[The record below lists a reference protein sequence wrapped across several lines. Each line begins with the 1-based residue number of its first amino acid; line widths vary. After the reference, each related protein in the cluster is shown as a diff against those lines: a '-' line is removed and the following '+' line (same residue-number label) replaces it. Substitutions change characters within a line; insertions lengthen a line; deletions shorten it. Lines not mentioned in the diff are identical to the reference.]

1 MRLSTAQK
9 CMEMGGRKEMGHPVG
24 RIWVL
29 KSRVIKAASTLQNK
43 HEAKPGVESEF
54 MLLLQDQC
62 P

>member
-1 MRLSTAQK
+1 
-9 CMEMGGRKEMGHPVG
+9 MEMGGRKEMGHPVG

-29 KSRVIKAASTLQNK
+29 KCREIKAASTLQNK